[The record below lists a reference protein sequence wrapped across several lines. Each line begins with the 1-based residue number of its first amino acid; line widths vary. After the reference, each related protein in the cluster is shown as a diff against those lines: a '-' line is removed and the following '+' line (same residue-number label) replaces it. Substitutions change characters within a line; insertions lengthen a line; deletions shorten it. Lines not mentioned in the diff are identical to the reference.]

1 MNKSLI
7 IRADKEY
14 QKQIRRTRYGMFNRE
29 PFNIAPSK
37 LDKLPL
43 GTIESHELLLNQPKI
58 LIYKFIKFDYLIRS
72 INDHYLHFNRVDSYK
87 DFEGADINDGDQ
99 TSKDRAIHQNMN
111 FIKGGSL
118 EAYYD
123 KARSR
128 SYACCFT
135 RKKTPHMQNNY
146 GEICIVFEFNKL
158 RKALNEILDFS
169 YLVQNNNM
177 YLPIFNIN
185 YGYVQYC
192 NWDEHSTGGGV
203 NPINYLYLKDA
214 KYKNEQELRIS
225 LSAIGCGKFVS
236 NDRSNIDFSPS
247 LQLEFNWQ
255 EAIDH
260 QIIQKIICGKDVA
273 SKLPEFINLKP
284 TLLPSHSQ
292 KSSKSIS

>member
-1 MNKSLI
+1 MS
-7 IRADKEY
+7 
-14 QKQIRRTRYGMFNRE
+14 
-29 PFNIAPSK
+29 
-37 LDKLPL
+37 
-43 GTIESHELLLNQPKI
+43 
-58 LIYKFIKFDYLIRS
+58 
-72 INDHYLHFNRVDSYK
+72 
-87 DFEGADINDGDQ
+87 
-99 TSKDRAIHQNMN
+99 
-111 FIKGGSL
+111 
-118 EAYYD
+118 
-123 KARSR
+123 
-128 SYACCFT
+128 
-135 RKKTPHMQNNY
+135 
-146 GEICIVFEFNKL
+146 EFGKL

-192 NWDEHSTGGGV
+192 NWDEHSTGSGV

-225 LSAIGCGKFVS
+225 LSAIGCRKFVS
-236 NDRSNIDFSPS
+236 NDRSNIDFSSS

-255 EAIDH
+255 EAIDR

-273 SKLPEFINLKP
+273 SKLPEFRNLKP